1 MTATNIFGTHE
12 DKTLAQLADV
22 ATRATR
28 VALMADGHL
37 GYVMPIG
44 GVAAYDNKVS
54 VVGVGFDIA
63 CGNCAIRTDL
73 TLEQVCG
80 LTSADQKQNP
90 SRVIGNP
97 MLNEFATLLQSE
109 LSFGIGRKNN
119 ADDAPVDDPLFMDDA
134 WFVIPNVGRYR
145 DDLRDKAR
153 RQLGTIGSGNH
164 YVDVFVDSK
173 ERIWVGVHFGS
184 RGLGHTVA
192 TNFLALGQGLR
203 WGDKGKEQEVLLDL
217 DTQLGQDY
225 WALMNLAGRYA
236 YAGREWVATKVVEWL
251 GGVPQEMVHNH
262 HNFAWKE
269 NHWVSD
275 ADASRELVVVRK
287 GATPAFPGQ
296 TGFVGG
302 SMGDASVILRGAV
315 APSAQGAGD
324 DGQSRPQAALFSTVH
339 GAGRVMSRTE
349 AAGKRDRRSGQL
361 KKYKEGPLAGQ
372 VINAGRVSPQ
382 MMQQWLAKSGVI
394 LRGGGCD
401 ESPHCYRRLTDVLA
415 AQGDTIEVL
424 ETLTPVIVVMAGEN
438 ELDPFKD

>member
-1 MTATNIFGTHE
+1 MTANVFGTHE
-12 DKTLAQLADV
+12 DKTLKQLADV
-22 ATRATR
+22 ASRATR

-44 GVAAYDNKVS
+44 GVAAYDQKVS

-63 CGNCAIRTDL
+63 CGNCAIRTNL
-73 TLEQVCG
+73 TLEQLCG
-80 LTSADQKQNP
+80 LTSGEQKRNP
-90 SRVIGNP
+90 SRVIGNAW
-97 MLNEFATLLQSE
+97 LNEFATFLQAN

-134 WFVIPNVGRYR
+134 WYVIPNIGRYR

-164 YVDVFVDSK
+164 YVDVFVDTQ
-173 ERIWVGVHFGS
+173 ERVWVGVHFGS
-184 RGLGHTVA
+184 RGLGHTIA

-203 WGDKGKEQEVLLDL
+203 WGDKSKEQEVLLDL
-217 DTQLGQDY
+217 NAPLGADY

-236 YAGREWVATKVVEWL
+236 YAGREWVTKKVVEWL
-251 GGVPQEMVHNH
+251 GGTVEEMVHNH

-269 NHWVSD
+269 EHWVD
-275 ADASRELVVVRK
+275 DLGATQELIVVRK

-296 TGFVGG
+296 MGFVGG
-302 SMGDASVILRGAV
+302 SMGDDSVILRGAEKST
-315 APSAQGAGD
+315 ASGD
-324 DGQSRPQAALFSTVH
+324 ENRQEASLFSTVH

-349 AAGKRDRRSGQL
+349 AAGKRERRSGQL
-361 KKYKEGPLAGQ
+361 KKYKEGPMAGQ

-382 MMQQWLAKSGVI
+382 MMQQWLAKSGVV

-424 ETLTPVIVVMAGEN
+424 EVLSPVIVVMAGEN
-438 ELDPFKD
+438 EFDPFKD